1 MLVYLID
8 RSSTQAKI
16 MCQIMSNHIHITDGH
31 SLYLSIVLIFRNV
44 CDGGMPGGA
53 KPSTTMLRKH

>member
-1 MLVYLID
+1 MTMTTEQITQRNACISYRQIIH
-8 RSSTQAKI
+8 SSKNNV
-16 MCQIMSNHIHITDGH
+16 SNHIHITDGH

-53 KPSTTMLRKH
+53 KP